1 MKLNAITL
9 WIGVFVFGGLLLQTF
24 IQLQGKGWTTQ
35 LEALIFIGMATVLY
49 YLIAILYQNKAK
61 SLSLALIG
69 ITGVVGVVFIFL
81 SPILFATH

>member
-81 SPILFATH
+81 SQILFATH

>member
-61 SLSLALIG
+61 SISLALIG
-69 ITGVVGVVFIFL
+69 ITGIVGVVFIFL